1 MKKIA
6 KAESLVENIMA
17 IFLSLMGL
25 LVFLNVVLRYVF
37 NSGITWAEEFS
48 RFLFVWVVFLGAIGA
63 LKDNNHLGFS
73 SLVQAM
79 PPTIKKIFFIVSQ
92 TLMVICLWVLFDG
105 SLNMTLQTT
114 NSLAPAT
121 RIPLAFMYGV
131 GILTSIGMFLIVC
144 CNLYRALFVKGA
156 IDKLVVMK
164 ESEDEVA
171 LEQKDTDNKDKGVG
185 GIQ

>member
-6 KAESLVENIMA
+6 KAESFIENIMA
-17 IFLSLMGL
+17 VFLAAMGI
-25 LVFLNVVLRYVF
+25 LVFGNVLLRYLF

-48 RFLFVWVVFLGAIGA
+48 RFLFVWVVFMGAIGA

-79 PPTIKKIFFIVSQ
+79 PPFIKKLFYLTSNA
-92 TLMVICLWVLFDG
+92 LMILCLWTLFEG
-105 SLNMTLQTT
+105 SLNMTMMTT
-114 NSLAPAT
+114 ESLAPAT

-131 GILTSIGMFLIVC
+131 GIITSVGMFLIVC
-144 CNLYRALFVKGA
+144 CNLYRAIFVKGA

-171 LEQKDTDNKDKGVG
+171 LEQKETGKGESAS
-185 GIQ
+185 